1 MYLLFDMTPTNYSL
15 TVIFCREILTTLIQE
30 RNVLLLVIL
39 RKRTFN
45 SLVLETV
52 TIVKMS
58 VRMILKSSIFQ
69 SGFLSP

>member
-1 MYLLFDMTPTNYSL
+1 MTLTNYSL

-45 SLVLETV
+45 SPALETV